1 MSKTLKILLIAGHGA
16 GDPGAC
22 SNYGVE
28 ATETRRVVEMLKAQ
42 FGAYNGVYV
51 DVYPI
56 ERNAYVDIGA
66 GALQVNFANYD
77 YVLEVHFN
85 SATNASATGVEIW
98 VTPVETGITVE
109 QAIVNKVSSLGYANR
124 GVKREDFR
132 VIRTVKNRGVSAALI
147 ETCFISNQ
155 GDMDRYNNNFV
166 KVCNAIVEG
175 VAEGYGLNKN
185 NNTVVIAPKPVAPAE
200 QPKVIYRVKASNGKQ
215 LGAFSI
221 LENAKNMAIKNNS
234 IVYDESG
241 KVIYSYVVGNKKYL
255 NLKPHVTSWR
265 VYPLDKAP
273 VVGNECAKLAPA
285 TYGGLSYEILEDK
298 GDIKIIKTEMFGK
311 VQIYAPRDSD
321 SSITENPIY

>member
-1 MSKTLKILLIAGHGA
+1 MKILLIAGHGA

-22 SNYGVE
+22 SSYGVE

-42 FGAYNGVYV
+42 FGAYNGVTV
-51 DVYPI
+51 DLYPI
-56 ERNAYVDIGA
+56 NRNAYSDIGA

-85 SATNASATGVEIW
+85 SAANASATGVEIW
-98 VTPVETGITVE
+98 VTPIETGITVE

-155 GDMDRYNNNFV
+155 GDMDRYNNNFA

-185 NNTVVIAPKPVAPAE
+185 NNTVVVAPKPLAPTE
-200 QPKVIYRVKASNGKQ
+200 QPKVIYRVKTSNGKQ
-215 LGAFSI
+215 LGAFSV

-234 IVYDESG
+234 IVYDEYG
-241 KVIYSYVVGNKKYL
+241 KVIYSYVVSNKKYL

-265 VYPLDKAP
+265 VYPLDKTP

-311 VQIYAPRDSD
+311 VQIYAPRDND

>member
-1 MSKTLKILLIAGHGA
+1 
-16 GDPGAC
+16 
-22 SNYGVE
+22 
-28 ATETRRVVEMLKAQ
+28 
-42 FGAYNGVYV
+42 
-51 DVYPI
+51 
-56 ERNAYVDIGA
+56 DIGA

-85 SATNASATGVEIW
+85 SAANASATGVEIW

-109 QAIVNKVSSLGYANR
+109 QAIVKKVSSLGYANR

-147 ETCFISNQ
+147 EICFISNQ

-185 NNTVVIAPKPVAPAE
+185 NNIVITPKPVAPTE
-200 QPKVIYRVKASNGKQ
+200 QPKVIYRVKTSNGKQ
-215 LGAFSI
+215 LGAFSV
-221 LENAKNMAIKNNS
+221 LENAKNMAKANNV

-241 KVIYSYVVGNKKYL
+241 RVIYSYVVSNKKYL

-273 VVGNECAKLAPA
+273 VVGNECAKLAPSM
-285 TYGGLSYEILEDK
+285 YGGLSYEILEDK

-311 VQIYAPRDSD
+311 VQIYAPRDND